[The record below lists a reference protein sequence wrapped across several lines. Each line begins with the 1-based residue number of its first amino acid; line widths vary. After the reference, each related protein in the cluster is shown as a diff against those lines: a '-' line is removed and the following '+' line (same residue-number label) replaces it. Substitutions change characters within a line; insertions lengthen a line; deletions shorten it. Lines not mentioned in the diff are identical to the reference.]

1 MGWRHLLKAAG
12 YRLVPQ
18 LTTAV
23 VASRARAH
31 SASLIKEWGLFDL
44 NQQLI
49 AHVGRRVLQGPFVGM
64 MLTSSAEQQ
73 HVGPYLLGTYEMEL
87 HDWVEECLR
96 GRFNQIVDIGS
107 SFGYYAVGLARRF
120 PQTPVVAV
128 DADWWARRAVAEM
141 ATANSVSNIT
151 LQRSCS
157 PAWLAR
163 HLKSDSLIVS
173 DCEGYEATL
182 FLGPRIPALATAT
195 MIVELHE
202 VDSGDLVAGF
212 RERFS
217 ASHVIGEVSDRA
229 TTPKVR
235 DVPGLE
241 GEELERLSREV
252 RGPQTWIYLRPR
264 RKGSDYLPIA
274 TR

>member
-1 MGWRHLLKAAG
+1 LGWKQVLKTVG
-12 YRLVPQ
+12 YRLAPH

-23 VASRARAH
+23 VSSRARAH
-31 SASLIKEWGLFDL
+31 SASLLKEWGLLDL
-44 NQQLI
+44 NQKLI
-49 AHVGRRVLQGPFVGM
+49 AHAGRRVLQGPFIGM

-96 GRFNQIVDIGS
+96 ARFNQVVNIGS

-120 PQTPVVAV
+120 PQTPVVAF
-128 DADWWARRAVAEM
+128 DTDWWARRAVAEM
-141 ATANSVSNIT
+141 ATANDVSNIT

-163 HLKSDSLIVS
+163 HLKPHSLIVS

-195 MIVELHE
+195 MILELHE
-202 VDSGDLVAGF
+202 VISRDLVARF

-217 ASHVIGEVSDRA
+217 ASHAIGEVSDRA
-229 TTPKVR
+229 TTPTVL
-235 DVPGLE
+235 DVPGLDAE
-241 GEELERLSREV
+241 QLARLSREV
-252 RGPQTWIYLRPR
+252 RGAQTWIYLRPR
-264 RKGSDYLPIA
+264 
-274 TR
+274 